1 MLNSIQILRAIA
13 ALLVVFAHFEFVK
26 PAVGGFGVDIFFVIS
41 GFIMAYIVDKNP
53 DAFLYRRL
61 VRIVPIY
68 WFMTLLTVVLFLF
81 KPTWFRNVIINSYA
95 VIKSLLFIPYRIEGS
110 GPILSLG
117 WTLNYEM
124 FFYVVI
130 ALCIGFFGS
139 KKGMTICLLFLP
151 LFVLVFNI
159 FPPTSYVLAFYSGSI
174 VLEFVI
180 GSLLFYY
187 WKQEKNALPTSVKNL
202 GIVLGVLSFG
212 YLIIADHLYD
222 PRVYRFLV
230 FGIPALCVTNMFL
243 ILEEKVNPKNKVHA
257 LAILLGD
264 ASYAMYLVHPFV
276 IYAFIRLVFKRFQVE
291 GVAFELTELIVT
303 LIVVCLVSIAIHK
316 WFEKPVMK
324 KLKQLL
330 DRRFDSK
337 KSLNLSK

>member
-26 PAVGGFGVDIFFVIS
+26 PAVGSFGVDIFFIIS
-41 GFIMAYIVDKNP
+41 GFIMAYIIDKNP

-68 WFMTLLTVVLFLF
+68 WFMTLLTVVLFIF
-81 KPTWFRNVIINSYA
+81 KPTWFRNVIINSDA
-95 VIKSLLFIPYRIEGS
+95 IIKSLLFIPYRMKGS

-130 ALCIGFFGS
+130 AICTGFLGG
-139 KKGMTICLLFLP
+139 KKGMTICLLFLS
-151 LFVLVFNI
+151 LFVLAFNI
-159 FPPTSYVLAFYSGSI
+159 YPPTNYVLSFYSGSI

-187 WKQEKNALPTSVKNL
+187 WTQQKVAPSSSVQSL

-212 YLIIADHLYD
+212 FLIIADHLYD

-230 FGIPALCVTNMFL
+230 FGIPAFFVTNMFL
-243 ILEEKVNPKNKVHA
+243 VLERRVNPKNKLHA

-276 IYAFIRLVFKRFQVE
+276 IYAFIRLVFKRFKVE
-291 GVAFELTELIVT
+291 GIAFELTELIVT
-303 LIVVCLVSIAIHK
+303 LIIVCLVSIAIHR

-324 KLKQLL
+324 KLKRLL
-330 DRRFDSK
+330 DKIFDSK
-337 KSLNLSK
+337 KYATSLK